1 MKTFKFRG
9 VERIVGNLKQPSL
22 EAQAA
27 QAVKGFFHDLFDY
40 SNPRNAMSAM
50 NPSVVDYLTAS
61 QAAMST
67 VLGNG
72 PDPTLPDGVP
82 PAGDCVIAAD
92 LHGFGSRTGNAGKL
106 IIPTTPQAFAAYGA
120 VTGFVPGDAA
130 TDQGTDP
137 LALVAWRMAGNAY
150 PDGSV
155 LLDALNVDA
164 RSDRA
169 IRQATWLATGCL
181 AWASLPDAWESLE
194 DAGDTW
200 DVAGDPNP
208 SNGHGFWLLDYNL
221 IGPRVVT
228 WGEIIQLTWRAAEK
242 YLVSSANGGCLA
254 LLDADSVSSI
264 SGKTPAG
271 FDLSA
276 VKSYLETLSK

>member
-9 VERIVGNLKQPSL
+9 VDRIVGNVKQPSL
-22 EAQAA
+22 EGQAIQAA
-27 QAVKGFFHDLFDY
+27 KGFFHELFSY
-40 SNPRNAMSAM
+40 ENPRHAMSAM

-61 QAAMST
+61 KASCETM
-67 VLGNG
+67 LGNG
-72 PDPTLPDGVP
+72 PDATLPPGIGPV
-82 PAGDCVIAAD
+82 GDCVIAAD
-92 LHGFGSRTGNAGKL
+92 LHGCGSRASNAGKL
-106 IIPTTPQAFAAYGA
+106 FVPATVDALAAYGA
-120 VTGFVPGDAA
+120 ITGWSATDPS

-137 LALVAWRMAGNAY
+137 LALVAWRLAGNAY
-150 PDGSV
+150 PDGSA
-155 LLDALNVDA
+155 LLDAINVDA
-164 RSDRA
+164 RNDRA
-169 IRQATWLATGCL
+169 IRQAIWLATGCL

-200 DVAGDPNP
+200 DVAGDPVP

-228 WGEIIQLTWRAAEK
+228 WGEIVQLTWRAAEK
-242 YLVSSANGGCLA
+242 YLLPSAGGGCLA

-264 SGKTPAG
+264 TQKTPAG

-276 VKSYLETLSK
+276 VKSYLESLVK